1 MSASSPKDKAPPSGD
16 AVAAGL
22 STTIALAREKRGI
35 VEEDGEDE
43 AVARTLRCALSRASR
58 VASQL
63 RLLSALAS
71 TRRSRVISAGWRGH
85 ADVDVSPSPAN
96 CCRPSKCPYTPKGAG
111 STHHPEVIERLAKYL
126 EETPSLMG
134 KAAAP
139 VVSRPSVYV
148 LPRREK
154 IVPATPADASDG
166 SSCYARYGPRTRSG
180 RSAHFWLSTVL
191 GRLCGGLC
199 RGF

>member
-71 TRRSRVISAGWRGH
+71 TRHAQQLLVPAGGGGH
-85 ADVDVSPSPAN
+85 ADVDVSPFS
-96 CCRPSKCPYTPKGAG
+96 CELLSTIQVPYTPKGAG
-111 STHHPEVIERLAKYL
+111 SAHLAK
-126 EETPSLMG
+126 
-134 KAAAP
+134 
-139 VVSRPSVYV
+139 
-148 LPRREK
+148 
-154 IVPATPADASDG
+154 
-166 SSCYARYGPRTRSG
+166 
-180 RSAHFWLSTVL
+180 LSND
-191 GRLCGGLC
+191 
-199 RGF
+199 

>member
-35 VEEDGEDE
+35 VDEDGEDE

-71 TRRSRVISAGWRGH
+71 TRHAHELLVPAGGGGH
-85 ADVDVSPSPAN
+85 ADVDVSPFSCELLSTIQVPLYSQRSWFRSPV
-96 CCRPSKCPYTPKGAG
+96 
-111 STHHPEVIERLAKYL
+111 EVIERLAKYL

-139 VVSRPSVYV
+139 VVNRPRVYV

-166 SSCYARYGPRTRSG
+166 SSCYAHGLRTRNG
-180 RSAHFWLSTVL
+180 AN
-191 GRLCGGLC
+191 
-199 RGF
+199 